1 MTDVI
6 FDGTETE
13 KECLFVQL
21 KWYLITHIIKFK
33 VCGVDMMKFQYKRTL
48 NRDSESNYYI
58 NNQNVRKRDVIDI
71 FYGTGLGPRG
81 YSIIEQGTIGRLVD
95 ARPEELKVYIEEA
108 AGVSKYKERK
118 KKQKHV

>member
-1 MTDVI
+1 MVLNL
-6 FDGTETE
+6 E

-21 KWYLITHIIKFK
+21 KWYLITQVIKIQ
-33 VCGVDMMKFQYKRTL
+33 GMWGRYDEISIKRTL